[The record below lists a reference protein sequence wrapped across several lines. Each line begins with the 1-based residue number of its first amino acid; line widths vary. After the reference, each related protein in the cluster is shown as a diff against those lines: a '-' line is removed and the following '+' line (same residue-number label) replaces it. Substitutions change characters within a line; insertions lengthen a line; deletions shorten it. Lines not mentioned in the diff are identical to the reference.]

1 MKQKIR
7 LGWLTWILIGIVLVG
22 VLLRLFILKPYII
35 PSASM
40 EPGIAPG
47 DRILVNQFMY
57 RYWAPSRGDIV
68 VFAYPRDP
76 NRTFVKR
83 VIALEGET
91 VELRDNQV
99 FVNGQLVKEP
109 YLKPGDYPPFGPEA
123 IPKDN
128 IFVLGDN
135 RRQSGDSREWGLLP
149 RNYLIGKAWMVYY
162 PLQRIKL
169 LQ

>member
-1 MKQKIR
+1 MKQKMR
-7 LGWLTWILIGIVLVG
+7 LGWLTWTLIGIVLIG
-22 VLLRLFILKPYII
+22 VLLRLFVLKPYLI

-47 DRILVNQFMY
+47 DRILVNQLSY
-57 RYWAPSRGDIV
+57 RFWAPSRGDIV

-83 VIALEGET
+83 VLALEGEK

-99 FVNGQLVKEP
+99 FINGQLVNEP
-109 YLKPGDYPPFGPEA
+109 YLKPGDYPPFGPET
-123 IPKDN
+123 IPQGN

-135 RRQSGDSREWGLLP
+135 RRQSEDSREWGLLSK
-149 RNYLIGKAWMVYY
+149 NYLIGKAGIIYY
-162 PLQRIKL
+162 PIQRIKFIR
-169 LQ
+169 